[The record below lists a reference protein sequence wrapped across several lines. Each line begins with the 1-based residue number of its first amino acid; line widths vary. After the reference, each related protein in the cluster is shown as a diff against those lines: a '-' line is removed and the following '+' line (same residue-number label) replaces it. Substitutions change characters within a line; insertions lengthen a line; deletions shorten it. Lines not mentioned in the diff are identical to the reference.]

1 MALCE
6 VPKPHRKDC
15 VKSPANFP
23 QETFFWKDFEYNER
37 NYVHTPR
44 TPLSALAAAAA
55 VCIVSLAFWY
65 AVPPSPAQASSA
77 AVEPLRES
85 FRVDLNT
92 AGVDAMTTLSGLG
105 EKKARAVLEY
115 RLAHGR
121 FQSLNEVAQV
131 PGVRRI

>member
-1 MALCE
+1 ML
-6 VPKPHRKDC
+6 
-15 VKSPANFP
+15 SPG
-23 QETFFWKDFEYNER
+23 ER
-37 NYVHTPR
+37 R
-44 TPLSALAAAAA
+44 FLALAAAAA

-92 AGVDAMTTLSGLG
+92 AMTTLPGLG
-105 EKKARAVLEY
+105 EKKARAILEY

-121 FQSLNEVAQV
+121 FQSLDEVAQV
-131 PGVRRI
+131 PGITQDMIDEWQGLAYVS